1 MRTNI
6 FWSRCRALLHWIEVP
21 RPLLLLFVRNS
32 SREHESSRGGYIRV
46 ALLLWWVVAE
56 AGRKG
61 RKTKRWKHNINKN
74 QTSYYL
80 ETVRAR
86 SGFPLNIF
94 IQHESFR
101 NHSEMWK
108 VKDSL
113 PAFLDILQRQCAKE
127 ICKNVAVLAD
137 LLRTFCVDSNDFS
150 ASQSHGSHGLSK
162 RRCQKTAR
170 HLLEHIKPY
179 VSFQGLKFSI
189 VSNNVHHLDH

>member
-6 FWSRCRALLHWIEVP
+6 FWSRCSTLLHWIEVP

-46 ALLLWWVVAE
+46 ALLFWLVAE

-113 PAFLDILQRQCAKE
+113 PASW
-127 ICKNVAVLAD
+127 
-137 LLRTFCVDSNDFS
+137 TFCKDSVQKKS
-150 ASQSHGSHGLSK
+150 AKMWLFLLTCYALFASIPMISV
-162 RRCQKTAR
+162 R
-170 HLLEHIKPY
+170 HNPMEVMAFPRGGAKKLPDIY
-179 VSFQGLKFSI
+179 WNT
-189 VSNNVHHLDH
+189 SNPM